1 MNLPGISI
9 ARPVFMALSSGG
21 EAAAEAFLDGVERE
35 LRAIMLL
42 TGSRCVADLRR
53 AERRVGAA
61 LREWTE

>member
-1 MNLPGISI
+1 
-9 ARPVFMALSSGG
+9 MALSSGG